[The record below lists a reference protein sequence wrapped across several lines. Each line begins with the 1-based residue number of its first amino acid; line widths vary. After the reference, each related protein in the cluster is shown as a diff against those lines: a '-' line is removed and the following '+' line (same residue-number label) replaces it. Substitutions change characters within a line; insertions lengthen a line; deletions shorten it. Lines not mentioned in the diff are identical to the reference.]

1 MKKYNDYELGEI
13 AYKNWEKEARD
24 QIKYIKT
31 FVDDGKVKFENVE
44 ELGYEIKGY
53 LNMSGEWDEGDLL
66 FDFTD
71 QAKEILEELSVSLV

>member
-31 FVDDGKVKFENVE
+31 FVDDGKVKFEDVE

>member
-1 MKKYNDYELGEI
+1 MKKYNEYELGEI
-13 AYKNWEKEARD
+13 AYKNWQKEARD

-31 FVDDGKVKFENVE
+31 FVDDGKVKFEDVE

>member
-13 AYKNWEKEARD
+13 AYKNWQKEARD

>member
-1 MKKYNDYELGEI
+1 MKKYNEYELGEI
-13 AYKNWEKEARD
+13 AYKNWKKEARD